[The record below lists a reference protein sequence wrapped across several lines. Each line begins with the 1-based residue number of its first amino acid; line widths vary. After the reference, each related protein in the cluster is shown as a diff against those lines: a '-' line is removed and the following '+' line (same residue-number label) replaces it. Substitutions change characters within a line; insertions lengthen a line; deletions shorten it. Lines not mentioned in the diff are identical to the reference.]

1 MSSRPKPSLPAAPV
15 THPHKSDGVCA
26 HLAGGSP
33 WQGAGA
39 VSSFRRTPTVDILL
53 PVLFAVGAALSNA
66 LATVLQRKAALSVPR
81 SDKLRAGLML
91 DLLRRPVWLFGIAA
105 VVTAAVCQAVALA
118 TGPMTIV
125 QPLLVLELPL
135 ALVIA
140 TVLLQGGLSRSG
152 WAAVCAVVAGLAV
165 ALLAASPAG
174 NRTHAPMDRW
184 LPALAVCTALLVGLV
199 LTGLRRPEGRGRAA
213 CFGLATA
220 VSYAVTAALMK
231 TSMHTLDDGGVTAFL
246 TTWQTYGFALFGAA
260 ALFFL
265 ENAMQAGPLVASQPA
280 ITLGDAG
287 VSLALGITIYA
298 EYVRGGWWLPLQLL
312 GVALIVLGVLALSKL
327 PLARALGSEGR
338 KPPPAETP

>member
-1 MSSRPKPSLPAAPV
+1 MDS
-15 THPHKSDGVCA
+15 
-26 HLAGGSP
+26 
-33 WQGAGA
+33 
-39 VSSFRRTPTVDILL
+39 LL

-66 LATVLQRKAALSVPR
+66 FATVLQRKAALSVPR
-81 SDKLRAGLML
+81 SDTLRAGLML
-91 DLLRRPVWLFGIAA
+91 DLLRRPVWLVGIAA
-105 VVTAAVCQAVALA
+105 VITAAVCQAVALA

-125 QPLLVLELPL
+125 QPLFVLELPL

-140 TVLLQGGLSRSG
+140 TVLLHGRLSRSG

-165 ALLAASPAG
+165 ALLAASPEG

-184 LPALAVCTALLVGLV
+184 IPALAVCTALLACLV
-199 LTGLRRPEGRGRAA
+199 LAGLRRPEGRGRAA

-280 ITLGDAG
+280 ITLGDAA

-298 EYVRGGWWLPLQLL
+298 ENVRGGWWLPLQLL
-312 GVALIVLGVLALSKL
+312 GAALIAAGVLALSKL
-327 PLARALGSEGR
+327 PLARALTGEDR
-338 KPPPAETP
+338 EPAPAEAP